1 MGATDARDIA
11 AQSGG
16 WIEVKRGQ
24 LVRIVDVEG
33 AQVADMFAVS
43 SADKT
48 EWLSVGNTRSA
59 TERLFPRVGQSFYTN
74 QLRPI
79 LTLVEDRTPGVH
91 DMLYRACD
99 PLVYALMGVTGHHP
113 SCEENFQKAAAEVG
127 WRPPET
133 PDPVNFFQNTPA
145 DEHGNI
151 RSEPALTKAGDFVTL
166 RAEMDL
172 IVVVTACSWDIA
184 SSPIN
189 GARCTGIRLAIVH
202 DEGAHGC

>member
-1 MGATDARDIA
+1 MGPAATRDIA

-16 WIEVKRGQ
+16 WLEVKRGRS
-24 LVRIVDVEG
+24 VRIIDIEG

-43 SADKT
+43 TADKT

-59 TERLFPRVGQSFYTN
+59 TERLFPKVGQSFYTN
-74 QLRPI
+74 RLRPI
-79 LTLVEDRTPGVH
+79 LTLEEDRTPGVH

-113 SCEENFQKAAAEVG
+113 SCEENFQKVAVEVG
-127 WRPPET
+127 WHPPDT

-151 RSEPALTKAGDFVTL
+151 LSKPALTKAGDFVTL

-172 IVVVTACSWDIA
+172 IIVVTACSWDIA

-189 GARCTGIRLAIVH
+189 GACCTGIRLAIVH
-202 DEGAHGC
+202 DGDSG

>member
-1 MGATDARDIA
+1 MAATDTRDIA

-16 WIEVKRGQ
+16 WLEVKREQ
-24 LVRIVDVEG
+24 LVRIIDIEG

-43 SADKT
+43 SADNT

-79 LTLVEDRTPGVH
+79 LTLVEDRTPGIH

-99 PLVYALMGVTGHHP
+99 PLVYALMGVTGYHP
-113 SCEENFQKAAAEVG
+113 SCEENFQKVAAEVG

-166 RAEMDL
+166 RAVMDL
-172 IVVVTACSWDIA
+172 IMIVTACSWDIA

-189 GARCTGIRLAIVH
+189 GVRCSGIRLAIVH
-202 DEGAHGC
+202 NGAAH

>member
-1 MGATDARDIA
+1 MGAATARDIA

-16 WIEVKRGQ
+16 WLEVERGQ
-24 LVRIVDVEG
+24 LVRVIDVEG

-43 SADKT
+43 SADKR

-59 TERLFPRVGQSFYTN
+59 TERLFPGVGQSFYTN

-79 LTLVEDRTPGVH
+79 LALVEDHTPGVH

-99 PLVYALMGVTGHHP
+99 PLLYALMGVTGHHP
-113 SCEENFQKAAAEVG
+113 SCQENFQKAAAEVG
-127 WRPPET
+127 WRPPDT

-151 RSEPALTKAGDFVTL
+151 LSKLALTKAGDFVTL

-172 IVVVTACSWDIA
+172 VIVVTACSWDIA
-184 SSPIN
+184 ASPIN
-189 GARCTGIRLAIVH
+189 GGGCTGIRLAIVDNGSH
-202 DEGAHGC
+202 WPG